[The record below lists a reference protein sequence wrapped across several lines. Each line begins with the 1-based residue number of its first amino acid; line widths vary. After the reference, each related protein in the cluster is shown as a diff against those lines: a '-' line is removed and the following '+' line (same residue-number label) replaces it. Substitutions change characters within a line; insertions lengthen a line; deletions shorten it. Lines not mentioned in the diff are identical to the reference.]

1 MKKIVLKTVIGILLV
16 CSLFVGFLYISSD
29 IGIASGNLETDIR
42 SSQKIKEDWA
52 IDGSVSDT
60 MAAYISYPQD
70 MSDHTFSVYVN
81 RPGLSFGFLPRGR
94 KTLGDPGRNCR
105 VHHRGC

>member
-1 MKKIVLKTVIGILLV
+1 MKKMVLKTVIGILLV

-52 IDGSVSDT
+52 VDGSVSDT
-60 MAAYISYPQD
+60 MAA
-70 MSDHTFSVYVN
+70 
-81 RPGLSFGFLPRGR
+81 
-94 KTLGDPGRNCR
+94 
-105 VHHRGC
+105 

>member
-52 IDGSVSDT
+52 IDGSVST
-60 MAAYISYPQD
+60 RWLHI
-70 MSDHTFSVYVN
+70 
-81 RPGLSFGFLPRGR
+81 FLIRR
-94 KTLGDPGRNCR
+94 T
-105 VHHRGC
+105 